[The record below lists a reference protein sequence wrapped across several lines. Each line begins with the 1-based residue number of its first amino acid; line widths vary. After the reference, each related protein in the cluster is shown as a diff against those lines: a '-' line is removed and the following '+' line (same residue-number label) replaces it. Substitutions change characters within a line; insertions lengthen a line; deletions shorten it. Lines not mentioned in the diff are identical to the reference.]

1 MALSHFSLKARTRS
15 GAQMAQRAV
24 QYLTREGPYAPAHN
38 VEPAQREV
46 GYLVR
51 DTAATREHDDLVWQQ
66 VGNLPAW
73 AQGSAS
79 QFFEAAVA
87 FERTNGRWGM
97 ALQAAL
103 PRELSREQQRALTH
117 DFLHAHLPDKPYLV
131 VMHEPR
137 TATGETQPHIHVLFS
152 ERGMDGIAREEAQ
165 FFKRANRAQPEQG
178 GAAKDRFWSERRCPH
193 RIRQAWVD
201 LTNYHLERAGH
212 DVRVDARSLHA
223 RGIEREPE
231 RKAGWQREGAEHR
244 EQVQQARTQTDAR
257 EQQLAHEHWEQRKK
271 VLGIAN
277 VHNLSPEAMQ
287 DKSRAWAR
295 DGQPGRAIPPRSL
308 EELQNREA
316 AHERLVQQQEV
327 YVNRLHA
334 EVMQERARQ
343 RTGTPRSAQAE
354 ARIERLLAEGAA
366 PEHAARQH
374 DGPAPERTDRP
385 GGDGAG
391 RARRLEQDERRQAQR
406 ERASEQ
412 QAQEQV
418 LAGVEAGVS
427 LVEDDT
433 PGRGAS
439 FRIRDKERDVGHSR

>member
-1 MALSHFSLKARTRS
+1 MAITRFSLKARTRS

-24 QYLTREGPYAPAHN
+24 QYLTREGPYAPAHS

-46 GYLVR
+46 SYLVR
-51 DTAATREHDDLVWQQ
+51 ETAATRARDDLVWQQ
-66 VGNLPAW
+66 VGNLPVW

-87 FERTNGRWGM
+87 YERTNGRWGI

-103 PRELSREQQRALTH
+103 PRELSREQQMALTH

-152 ERGMDGIAREEAQ
+152 ERSMDGIEREEAQ
-165 FFKRANRAQPEQG
+165 FFKRANRAQPERG
-178 GAAKDRFWSERRCPH
+178 GAAKDLYWHERRCPG

-212 DVRVDARSLHA
+212 DVRVDARSLYA

-231 RKAGWQREGAEHR
+231 RKAGWQREGSEHR

-257 EQQLAHEHWEQRKK
+257 EQQLAREHWEQRKQG
-271 VLGIAN
+271 LGITN
-277 VHNLSPEAMQ
+277 VHDLSPEAMQ
-287 DKSRAWAR
+287 AKSRAWAR

-316 AHERLVQQQEV
+316 AHERLMQQQEV

-334 EVMQERARQ
+334 EVMMEEHRQ
-343 RTGTPRSAQAE
+343 RTGRPRSAQAE
-354 ARIERLLAEGAA
+354 VRIERLLAEGAA
-366 PEHAARQH
+366 PEHTARQH
-374 DGPAPERTDRP
+374 DGGAHERTDWP

-391 RARRLEQDERRQAQR
+391 REQRTEQGARRQVQR
-406 ERASEQ
+406 EQASEQ

-418 LAGVEAGVS
+418 LAGVEEGMNGI
-427 LVEDDT
+427 DDT
-433 PGRGAS
+433 PGHGAT
-439 FRIRDKERDVGHSR
+439 FRIRDKERDLGHSR